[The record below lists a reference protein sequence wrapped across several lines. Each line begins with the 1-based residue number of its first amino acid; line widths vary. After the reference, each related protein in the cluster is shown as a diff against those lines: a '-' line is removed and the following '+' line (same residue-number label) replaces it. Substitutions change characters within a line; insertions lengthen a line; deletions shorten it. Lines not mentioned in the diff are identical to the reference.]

1 MARRVPL
8 VALFAADA
16 ISVTGNILALVAI
29 PWFVLELTGSAALTG
44 VTAFFSALASV
55 LAAFFGGVLVDR
67 IGFRR
72 MSVLADLASAAAIA
86 VIPLIQLTV
95 GIQPWQ
101 LMILVFLGALLD
113 APGTAARSSMLPDL
127 AHVAGTSLERATG
140 LSQAVRRG
148 SIFVGAPLAGVL
160 IVVIGTQGVFILD
173 AVSFV
178 VSAALIG
185 FLTPAIAYHEAPDQ
199 AGVEDAAP
207 EASGAAE
214 VARSGRRRY
223 LDDLLV
229 GVRFLWTDRLLR
241 AIVLTVMVTN
251 FLDSPLLSVVLPVYV
266 YEVYG
271 SSVDLGLLFGAFGA
285 AALVGAIGYSI
296 VGQRLPRRLTFAT
309 AFVVVGLP
317 MWILAFQPSFAVA
330 LIAFLV
336 IGIAAGPINP
346 IISTVIFERVP
357 RHMRGRV
364 TSAVTAGAFVAI
376 PLGMLVFGYV
386 SEEFGVI
393 AAVVL
398 IASGYLAITLA
409 TFINPAYREMDRV
422 RPPVAATVQG

>member
-1 MARRVPL
+1 
-8 VALFAADA
+8 
-16 ISVTGNILALVAI
+16 
-29 PWFVLELTGSAALTG
+29 
-44 VTAFFSALASV
+44 
-55 LAAFFGGVLVDR
+55 
-67 IGFRR
+67 
-72 MSVLADLASAAAIA
+72 

-127 AHVAGTSLERATG
+127 AHVAETSLERAAG

-160 IVVIGTQGVFILD
+160 IVLIGTQGVFILD

-199 AGVEDAAP
+199 AGAEDAVP
-207 EASGAAE
+207 QASGAAE
-214 VARSGRRRY
+214 VNAAAETARSGRRRY